1 MRKRSSAEQLLVYIK
16 VDGLHL
22 KAGVALE
29 NAAVLMVFGV
39 DVDGRKHLMA
49 LEEGY
54 REPRESWLEVL
65 RNLRDQ
71 GMQAPVLAS
80 VIATL
85 TATDPVNIGSYH
97 FVRSGKMRPNGL
109 KIGSV

>member
-1 MRKRSSAEQLLVYIK
+1 
-16 VDGLHL
+16 
-22 KAGVALE
+22 
-29 NAAVLMVFGV
+29 
-39 DVDGRKHLMA
+39 MA
-49 LEEGY
+49 LEAGY

-65 RNLRDQ
+65 RNLRDH
-71 GMQAPVLAS
+71 GIPAPVLAS

-85 TATDPVNIGSYH
+85 TGTSPVNIGSYH